1 MNQVLAPDAPAP
13 VGPYSQ
19 AIVYGDLVFLS
30 GQIPLDPQTGQ
41 LLGGSIEE
49 QAEQVLRNLEAV
61 LRAAGA
67 SWQSVLR
74 VTVYMARLDEFAR
87 FNGIYERMLQ
97 GAKPARS
104 TVQVSALP
112 LGAKLEIDAIAG
124 IAAR

>member
-19 AIVYGDLVFLS
+19 GIVYGDFVFLS

-74 VTVYMARLDEFAR
+74 VTVYMTRLDEFAR
-87 FNGIYERMLQ
+87 FNGVYERMLQ

>member
-1 MNQVLAPDAPAP
+1 MNQVFATDAPAP

-19 AIVYGDLVFLS
+19 GIVYGDFVFLS

-49 QAEQVLRNLEAV
+49 QAEQVLRNLDAV

-74 VTVYMARLDEFAR
+74 VTVYMTRLDEFAR
-87 FNGIYERMLQ
+87 FNGVYERMLQ

>member
-74 VTVYMARLDEFAR
+74 VTVYMTRLDEFAR